1 MQNNENNDSEEQDD
15 KQHIFILMECKHCG
29 AIMDDTF
36 ETCFSCSA
44 KMRGLN
50 VLPLNLEPKSTGR
63 PRNRTI
69 RFRRVSNPQV
79 A

>member
-1 MQNNENNDSEEQDD
+1 MQYNEIEDSEEQDD
-15 KQHIFILMECKHCG
+15 KHYYFILMECKRCG

-44 KMRGLN
+44 EMRGLN
-50 VLPLNLEPKSTGR
+50 MLPLNLQPKTTGR